1 MASPFKGTSSGPK
14 DACNFF
20 QSQIRIN
27 IECAFGILVSR
38 WGVLRKA
45 IPMNIGIKKVCSLV
59 RCLCILHNFCI
70 NENIEDSEI
79 DISSNETNDSV
90 PQSSGTD
97 SMNIMIAGGIGL
109 SDRLDELLD
118 GGQHFDDTTINYRV
132 SRRTNESDLP
142 RTKMLE
148 KVISQGY
155 ESRPN
160 PRTY

>member
-1 MASPFKGTSSGPK
+1 M
-14 DACNFF
+14 
-20 QSQIRIN
+20 
-27 IECAFGILVSR
+27 
-38 WGVLRKA
+38 VL
-45 IPMNIGIKKVCSLV
+45 KKVCSLV
-59 RCLCILHNFCI
+59 RSLCILHNFCI
-70 NENIEDSEI
+70 NENIEEGEI
-79 DISSNETNDSV
+79 DISSNETNDYV